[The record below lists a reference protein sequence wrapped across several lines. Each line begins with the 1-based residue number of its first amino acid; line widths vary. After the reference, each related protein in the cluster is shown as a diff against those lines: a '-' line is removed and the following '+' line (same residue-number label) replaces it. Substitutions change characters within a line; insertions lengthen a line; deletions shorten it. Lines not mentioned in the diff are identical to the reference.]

1 MVDIVLYRGKN
12 RSELMPQINGL
23 ENNVLLEICLV
34 RNSLLDVDSSRS
46 DFENWIPFTFL
57 LEVPNEK
64 YIYDEEARTTFTLF
78 EIKRL
83 ISEVQN
89 IIHLKKNNQEFEK
102 LEFFNLE
109 ANFGIIIFDPFEE
122 NELGVEVWIKMGSYS
137 KGQIRGFD
145 KGYSFGVSLI
155 SLDKFANE
163 LNQELFELMAFE

>member
-12 RSELMPQINGL
+12 RSELMPQIKGL

-34 RNSLLDVDSSRS
+34 RNSLLDVKSSRS

-83 ISEVQN
+83 ISQVQN
-89 IIHLKKNNQEFEK
+89 IIHLKKNNQGFEK

-109 ANFGIIIFDPFEE
+109 ADFGIIIFDPLEE

-155 SLDKFANE
+155 SLDKFSNE
-163 LNQELFELMAFE
+163 LNQELFELMASE